1 VVVVKNKNN
10 NTYKSILR
18 SNKRTTYMDIT
29 NLIYKTNNNSN
40 KSTFTLT
47 KRYPWSNRRTRIK
60 FDLELLSAKIF
71 TDDDGSEVSI
81 QSTIKNVSVDGEFDW
96 AEFEFVF
103 ETYDIQEEVKELLLE
118 KYKLNYFGVSEID
131 DIHLSYKYEQ

>member
-1 VVVVKNKNN
+1 
-10 NTYKSILR
+10 
-18 SNKRTTYMDIT
+18 MDIT

-71 TDDDGSEVSI
+71 TDDNGSEVLIDSI
-81 QSTIKNVSVDGEFDW
+81 IKNVSVDGEFDW

-103 ETYDIQEEVKELLLE
+103 ETYDIQEDVKELLLE
-118 KYKLNYFGVSEID
+118 KYKLNYFGVSDID
-131 DIHLSYKYEQ
+131 GIQLEYKYEQ

>member
-1 VVVVKNKNN
+1 MVVVKNKNN